1 MGYSLN
7 QGLIS
12 IFIFTPKFKTMKKNY
27 FSALFL
33 CTSLG
38 LSYAQ
43 VTEVH
48 FKYDEA
54 GNQKYRGFDTN
65 GQEVPETSLHTE
77 SQAVSSVDYQI
88 MDEKTFWKQ
97 IRLYPVPV
105 NDYLTID
112 WTEEANGLIESVS
125 LYQHSTVHWKFQQQ
139 NLPDLNR
146 QLRINMT
153 GYDWG
158 IYVIRFTLRDGRVF
172 SKNITKR

>member
-1 MGYSLN
+1 
-7 QGLIS
+7 
-12 IFIFTPKFKTMKKNY
+12 MKKNY
-27 FSALFL
+27 LSALFI

-43 VTEVH
+43 VTDVY
-48 FKYDEA
+48 FRYDEA
-54 GNQKYRGFDTN
+54 GNQKYRGPDTN
-65 GQEVPETSLHTE
+65 ATKVSKTLSDAEPKTVSLTD
-77 SQAVSSVDYQI
+77 SQV

-105 NDYLTID
+105 NDVLTID
-112 WTEEANGLIESVS
+112 WTEQADGLIESVS

-146 QLRINMT
+146 QLKINMT

-158 IYVIRFTLRDGRVF
+158 VYVIRFTLRDGRVL